1 MTTNRLSILTLVV
14 VLASA
19 TGLAA
24 QANQMSADVKDDY
37 ASVKGILL
45 QAAASMPEENYRF
58 RAMLGA
64 PLDFGGMIAHVADTQ
79 TEICATLKGELKK
92 GNAAGKTSKD
102 DLIAAL
108 KASFAYCDP
117 VYDALTDANGAK
129 LIDLYGHKRS
139 RLGAL
144 YFNVEHDNAMYG
156 QMVAYMRVKGIM
168 PESGEGKWRR

>member
-1 MTTNRLSILTLVV
+1 
-14 VLASA
+14 
-19 TGLAA
+19 
-24 QANQMSADVKDDY
+24 
-37 ASVKGILL
+37 
-45 QAAASMPEENYRF
+45 
-58 RAMLGA
+58 MLGA
-64 PLDFGGMIAHVADTQ
+64 REGQQRIRRLRVVAAAPVYVVALPVAHVADTQ

-144 YFNVEHDNAMYG
+144 YFNVEHDNAIAV
-156 QMVAYMRVKGIM
+156 VAQAVRNRPSDILCASRYNCA
-168 PESGEGKWRR
+168 SF